1 MKAIISFTCNC
12 ALVSL
17 ISYILK
23 FLFREGSLSNSVGIA
38 TLERKFSSWSECKG
52 DLSSKKTL
60 KINTGEATR

>member
-17 ISYILK
+17 ISS
-23 FLFREGSLSNSVGIA
+23 FLFGEGILSKSFGIT
-38 TLERKFSSWSECKG
+38 TLERKFSNWSEGKG
-52 DLSSKKTL
+52 DLSSRKTL